1 MFISVII
8 PTLNEESALEHTLK
22 SIGRGVEIIV
32 SDAGSH
38 DSTIKVASRFT
49 KKIILSERGRGSQM
63 DRGAREA
70 KGDVLLFLHADTKLP
85 EDWRERVA
93 ETLKDDK
100 VIGGGFRLKIDS
112 KNPPTPPFTKGGKG
126 RLVSYRNISF
136 RIIEAMANMRSRYLG
151 LIYGDQA
158 IFARRDAFFAVG
170 GFMGLPLMEDVD
182 FIKRLK
188 KKGKVVLLDADV
200 STSSKHW
207 EKKGIIMTTLR
218 NWIFLGLYYLG
229 ISPEKLYKR
238 YYQ

>member
-1 MFISVII
+1 MNSEQLTVNSSQFTVSVII
-8 PTLNEESALEHTLK
+8 PTLNEEHTIKDALISVGGGGDL
-22 SIGRGVEIIV
+22 IV
-32 SDAGSH
+32 VDAGSH
-38 DSTIKVASRFT
+38 DSTIKIANRFT
-49 KKIILSERGRGSQM
+49 EKIILSERGRGSQM

-85 EDWRERVA
+85 ADWKNQVA
-93 ETLKDDK
+93 GVLKGDE

-112 KNPPTPPFTKGGKG
+112 KKF
-126 RLVSYRNISF
+126 SF
-136 RIIEAMANMRSRYLG
+136 RLIEAMANMRSRYLG

-188 KKGKVVLLDADV
+188 SKGTVVLLDADV
-200 STSSKHW
+200 STSSRHW
-207 EKKGIIMTTLR
+207 EKKGILMTTLR
-218 NWIFLGLYYLG
+218 NWTLLGLYYLG
-229 ISPEKLYKR
+229 VSPEKLYKR

>member
-1 MFISVII
+1 MSISVII
-8 PTLNEESALEHTLK
+8 PTLNEEHTIKGSLM
-22 SIGRGVEIIV
+22 SVDQGGELIV
-32 SDAGSH
+32 VDAGSH

-49 KKIILSERGRGSQM
+49 ENIILSERGRGSQM

-85 EDWRERVA
+85 EDWKNQVA
-93 ETLKDDK
+93 GILKGDE

-112 KNPPTPPFTKGGKG
+112 RK
-126 RLVSYRNISF
+126 ICF
-136 RIIEAMANMRSRYLG
+136 RIMEKIINWRSKHLG

-188 KKGKVVLLDADV
+188 GKGTVVLLDADV
-200 STSSKHW
+200 STSSRHW
-207 EKKGIIMTTLR
+207 EKKGILMTTLR

-229 ISPEKLYKR
+229 VSPEKLYKW